1 MKVLNSG
8 EQKDVETKF
17 NNSDPDP
24 AHVNTKEMA
33 IFKIILK
40 LLILSFLHNNLQN
53 KIGITV
59 SWKERSR
66 VAGGRKDVRRS

>member
-1 MKVLNSG
+1 M
-8 EQKDVETKF
+8 
-17 NNSDPDP
+17 
-24 AHVNTKEMA
+24 NTKEMA

-66 VAGGRKDVRRS
+66 EAGGRKDVREGKSHAGKMFGEAGEEVRGIKKEW